1 MKFNARIAG
10 LWVAGCA
17 AIVLGAGCTSVSTE
31 QVHPVG
37 PVDEQVEIVLNAGI
51 PFAVASDA
59 SQSGAAAPETR
70 AIVNAEHEALPI
82 SILRLDATDDNT
94 PTPSYPDYKTGTVL
108 SATLAAATSGS
119 PTSAITFTTTQYYQA
134 NGCKT
139 KLLGWHPQT
148 DDSKVTFSSAD
159 GSVSFT
165 IDGESDVMLSNE
177 QEGSKTNGDR
187 FGGNMVTPDETDP
200 DTATDASKVLKFEHQ
215 LTQIK
220 VSAYAFDAAAQ
231 TAWGQLY
238 SITLKDQG
246 GKTCKVTFPNTDGS
260 NVTFSS
266 STPSSNLDLVK
277 KNPAENDAVIKGAD
291 ATNEYDEDNGLTIPV
306 GTDST
311 NATPCGYAMFQPMND
326 SGDKLTLLVTTA
338 NVTDWPVDIA
348 LPTNTSGG
356 NGFLKGTAYTIVLKF
371 TAKDIHPSGQITD
384 WVEHDWPSGEGQFNG
399 EVEL

>member
-59 SQSGAAAPETR
+59 PQSGAAAPETR
-70 AIVNAEHEALPI
+70 AIVNAEHGALDI
-82 SILRLDATDDNT
+82 SILRLDAEDA
-94 PTPSYPDYKTGTVL
+94 TPSYPEYKTGTVL
-108 SATLAAATSGS
+108 SATLAESSADNL
-119 PTSAITFTTTQYYQA
+119 TSAITFTPTQYYQA

-139 KLLGWHPQT
+139 KLLGWYPQT
-148 DDSKVTFSSAD
+148 GSFSSTD

-165 IDGESDVMLSNE
+165 IDGESDIMLSNE
-177 QEGSKTNGDR
+177 QEGSKTNGER
-187 FGGNMVTPDETDP
+187 FGGNMLAPDETAP
-200 DTATDASKVLKFEHQ
+200 DTEKDKAKTLEFKHL

-220 VSAYAFDAAAQ
+220 VSAYAIDDAAQ
-231 TAWGQLY
+231 TAWGPLY
-238 SITLKDQG
+238 GITLKDQG
-246 GKTCKVTFPNTDGS
+246 GKTCKVTFPSTDGS

-371 TAKDIHPSGQITD
+371 TAKDILPSGQITD
-384 WVEHDWPSGEGQFNG
+384 WVEHEWPSGEGQFNG